1 MCEYEE
7 GRKTKLDETIQGEGY
22 RIERPIDDSIPNV
35 VHKRNLHACVYVY
48 ACFAGIILQLGIC
61 A

>member
-1 MCEYEE
+1 MEKVEKRSSTRQLK
-7 GRKTKLDETIQGEGY
+7 GKD
-22 RIERPIDDSIPNV
+22 IESNRPIDDSIPNV
-35 VHKRNLHACVYVY
+35 VLKRNLYACVYVY